1 MTETFEA
8 ALAALLAE
16 YKDTPREEVI
26 SALEL
31 QIYALKEEAE
41 DE

>member
-1 MTETFEA
+1 MDKSFEA

-16 YKDTPREEVI
+16 YKDTPRDEVI

-31 QIYALKEEAE
+31 QVYALREEAE